1 MPTYTFRNKE
11 TNEIVEHVCKM
22 SELDKFK
29 EDNPHLERAFV
40 DVTPTTDP
48 VRMGRIKPPKDFNDL
63 LGHIHK
69 NTAGSVIKG
78 NIR

>member
-11 TNEIVEHVCKM
+11 TQEVVEHVCKM
-22 SELDKFK
+22 SELDAFK
-29 EDNPHLERAFV
+29 EANPHLERFFV
-40 DVTPTTDP
+40 DVTPTADP
-48 VRMGRIKPPKDFNDL
+48 VRMGRIKPPGGFNDL
-63 LGHIHK
+63 LKHIHK